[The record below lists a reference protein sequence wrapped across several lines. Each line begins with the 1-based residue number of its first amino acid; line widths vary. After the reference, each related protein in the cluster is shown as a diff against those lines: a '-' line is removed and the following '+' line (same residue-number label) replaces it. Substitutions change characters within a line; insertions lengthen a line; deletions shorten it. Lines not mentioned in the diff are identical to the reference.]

1 MDFTPLAARVR
12 PQSLDDYIGQHH
24 LVGENGILR
33 KSMAIGQLPS
43 LIFWGPPGTG
53 KTSLARILAQQ
64 QERPFYELSA
74 INAGVKEVRAVIDKA
89 KNSGG
94 LFSGKKPLLFIDE
107 IHRFSKAQQDALLG
121 AVEQGLITLIGATT
135 ENPSFEVINALRSR
149 CQVYTLNALSKEELL
164 QVLERALKVDTQLQ
178 QLPVVV
184 KEHEAL
190 LQLSGGDARKLL
202 TVLELVVQQQQ
213 DKNPIVLTNA
223 TVQEVVQTNL
233 AQFDKN
239 GDLHYDIASAF
250 IKSLRGSDPNAAVY
264 WLARMLE
271 GGEDLKFIARR
282 MLIFASE
289 DIGNANPNA
298 LLLAQSCFQAA
309 TVVGFPEARIIL
321 GQCATYLAC
330 SPKSNAAYKAID
342 AAIAAVRAT
351 PDAAVPLHLRNA
363 PTELMKELHYGEG
376 EGYQYPHDFP
386 QHFTSQEYLP
396 TELSGTV
403 FYTPAQNPTEDRL
416 RAYLKALWKEKYN
429 Y

>member
-363 PTELMKELHYGEG
+363 PTELMKELYYG

>member
-53 KTSLARILAQQ
+53 KTSLARILAKQ

-178 QLPVVV
+178 QLPVVL

-330 SPKSNAAYKAID
+330 SAKSNAAYKAID
-342 AAIAAVRAT
+342 VAIAAVRAT

-363 PTELMKELHYGEG
+363 PTELMKDLHYG

-386 QHFTSQEYLP
+386 QHFTPQEYLP

>member
-178 QLPVVV
+178 QLPVVL

-330 SPKSNAAYKAID
+330 SAKSNAAYKAID
-342 AAIAAVRAT
+342 VAIAAVRAT

-363 PTELMKELHYGEG
+363 PTELMKDLHYG

-386 QHFTSQEYLP
+386 QHFTPQEYLP

>member
-178 QLPVVV
+178 QLPIVV

-351 PDAAVPLHLRNA
+351 PDEAVPLHLRNA
-363 PTELMKELHYGEG
+363 PTELMKDLHYG

-386 QHFTSQEYLP
+386 QHFTPQEYLP
-396 TELSGTV
+396 TALSGTV

>member
-376 EGYQYPHDFP
+376 YQYPHDFP

>member
-33 KSMAIGQLPS
+33 KSMVIGQLPS

-53 KTSLARILAQQ
+53 KTSLARILSQQ

-89 KNSGG
+89 KNSGS

-178 QLPVVV
+178 QLPIVV

-202 TVLELVVQQQQ
+202 TVLELVVQQQRE
-213 DKNPIVLTNA
+213 KNPIVLTNA

-363 PTELMKELHYGEG
+363 PTELMKDLHYG

-386 QHFTSQEYLP
+386 QHFTPQEYLP
-396 TELSGTV
+396 TALSGTV
-403 FYTPAQNPTEDRL
+403 FYTPAQNPTENRL

>member
-178 QLPVVV
+178 QLPVVL

-202 TVLELVVQQQQ
+202 TVLELMVQQQQ

-330 SPKSNAAYKAID
+330 SAKSNAAYKAID
-342 AAIAAVRAT
+342 VAIAAVRAT

-363 PTELMKELHYGEG
+363 PTELMKDLHYG

-386 QHFTSQEYLP
+386 QHFTPQEYLP

>member
-178 QLPVVV
+178 QLPIVV

-202 TVLELVVQQQQ
+202 TILELVVQQQQ

-363 PTELMKELHYGEG
+363 PTELMKDLHYG

-386 QHFTSQEYLP
+386 QHFTPQEYLP
-396 TELSGTV
+396 TALSGTV

>member
-12 PQSLDDYIGQHH
+12 PQSLDDYFGQHH

-178 QLPVVV
+178 QLPIVV

-298 LLLAQSCFQAA
+298 LLLAQSCFHAV

-363 PTELMKELHYGEG
+363 PTELMKDLHYGEG
-376 EGYQYPHDFP
+376 FQYPHDFP
-386 QHFTSQEYLP
+386 QHFTPQEYLP

>member
-178 QLPVVV
+178 QLPIVV

-202 TVLELVVQQQQ
+202 TILELVVQQQQ

-264 WLARMLE
+264 WLARMFE

-351 PDAAVPLHLRNA
+351 PDEAVPLHLRNA
-363 PTELMKELHYGEG
+363 PTELMKDLHYG

-386 QHFTSQEYLP
+386 QHFTPQEYLP
-396 TELSGTV
+396 TALSGTV

>member
-24 LVGENGILR
+24 LVGGNGILR

-64 QERPFYELSA
+64 QERPFYKLSA

-178 QLPVVV
+178 QLPIVV

-363 PTELMKELHYGEG
+363 PTELMKDLHYG

-386 QHFTSQEYLP
+386 QHFTPQEYLP
-396 TELSGTV
+396 TALSGTV

>member
-12 PQSLDDYIGQHH
+12 PQSVDDYIGQHH

-178 QLPVVV
+178 QLPIVV

-363 PTELMKELHYGEG
+363 PTELMKDLHYG

-386 QHFTSQEYLP
+386 QHFTPQEYLP
-396 TELSGTV
+396 TALSGTV

>member
-43 LIFWGPPGTG
+43 LIFWGAPGTG

-376 EGYQYPHDFP
+376 YQYPHDFP
-386 QHFTSQEYLP
+386 QHYTSQEYLP

>member
-178 QLPVVV
+178 QLPIVV

-223 TVQEVVQTNL
+223 SVQEVVQTNL

-363 PTELMKELHYGEG
+363 PTELMKDLHYG

-386 QHFTSQEYLP
+386 QHFTPQEYLP
-396 TELSGTV
+396 TALSGTV

-416 RAYLKALWKEKYN
+416 RAFLKALWKEKYN

>member
-1 MDFTPLAARVR
+1 MDFTPLAARIR

-89 KNSGG
+89 KSSGG

-178 QLPVVV
+178 QLPIVV

-223 TVQEVVQTNL
+223 KVQEVVQTNL

-298 LLLAQSCFQAA
+298 LLLAQSCFQAV

-363 PTELMKELHYGEG
+363 PTELMKDLHYG

-386 QHFTSQEYLP
+386 QHFTPQEYLP

>member
-178 QLPVVV
+178 QLPIVV

-202 TVLELVVQQQQ
+202 TVLELVVQQQR

-264 WLARMLE
+264 WLARMFE

-351 PDAAVPLHLRNA
+351 PDEAVPLHLRNA
-363 PTELMKELHYGEG
+363 PTELMKDLHYG

-386 QHFTSQEYLP
+386 QHFTPQEYLP
-396 TELSGTV
+396 TALSGTV

>member
-178 QLPVVV
+178 QLPIVV

-223 TVQEVVQTNL
+223 TVQDVVQTNL

-250 IKSLRGSDPNAAVY
+250 VKSLRGSDPNAAVY
-264 WLARMLE
+264 WLARMIE

-351 PDAAVPLHLRNA
+351 PDASVPLHLRNA
-363 PTELMKELHYGEG
+363 PTELMKDLHYG

-386 QHFTSQEYLP
+386 QHFTPQEYLP

>member
-178 QLPVVV
+178 QLPIVV

-282 MLIFASE
+282 LLIFASE

-363 PTELMKELHYGEG
+363 PTELMKDLHYG

-386 QHFTSQEYLP
+386 QHFTPQEYLP
-396 TELSGTV
+396 TALSGTV

>member
-178 QLPVVV
+178 QLPIVV

-202 TVLELVVQQQQ
+202 TVLELVVQQQR

-264 WLARMLE
+264 WLARMFE

-363 PTELMKELHYGEG
+363 PTELMKDLHYG

-386 QHFTSQEYLP
+386 QHFTPQEYLP
-396 TELSGTV
+396 TALSGTV
-403 FYTPAQNPTEDRL
+403 FYTPAQNPTENRL
-416 RAYLKALWKEKYN
+416 RAYLKTLWKEKYN

>member
-178 QLPVVV
+178 QLPIVV

-223 TVQEVVQTNL
+223 KVQEVVQTNL

-239 GDLHYDIASAF
+239 GDLHYDIVSAF

-342 AAIAAVRAT
+342 AAIAAVREN

-363 PTELMKELHYGEG
+363 PTELMKDLHYG

-386 QHFTSQEYLP
+386 QHFTPQEYLP
-396 TELSGTV
+396 TALSGTV

>member
-1 MDFTPLAARVR
+1 MDFIPLAARVR

-24 LVGENGILR
+24 LVGESGILR
-33 KSMAIGQLPS
+33 KSMVIGQLPS

-53 KTSLARILAQQ
+53 KTSLARILALQ

-89 KNSGG
+89 KNSSG

-149 CQVYTLNALSKEELL
+149 CQVYTLNALSKKELL

-178 QLPVVV
+178 QLPIVVE
-184 KEHEAL
+184 EHEAL

-264 WLARMLE
+264 WLARMIE

-309 TVVGFPEARIIL
+309 TVVGFPEARIIF

-330 SPKSNAAYKAID
+330 SPKSNTAYKAID
-342 AAIAAVRAT
+342 AALAAVRDN
-351 PDAAVPLHLRNA
+351 PNAAVPLHLRNA
-363 PTELMKELHYGEG
+363 PTELMKDLHYGD
-376 EGYQYPHDFP
+376 GYKYPHDFP
-386 QHFTSQEYLP
+386 QHFAPQEYLP

-403 FYTPAQNPTEDRL
+403 FYTPAQNPTENRL
-416 RAYLKALWKEKYN
+416 RAYLKAFWKEKYN

>member
-202 TVLELVVQQQQ
+202 TVIELVVQQQQ

-376 EGYQYPHDFP
+376 YQYPHDFP

>member
-178 QLPVVV
+178 QLPIVV

-351 PDAAVPLHLRNA
+351 PDAPVPLHLRNA
-363 PTELMKELHYGEG
+363 PTELMKDLHYG

-386 QHFTSQEYLP
+386 QHFTPQEYLP
-396 TELSGTV
+396 TALSGTV

>member
-164 QVLERALKVDTQLQ
+164 QVLERALKVDKQLQ

-202 TVLELVVQQQQ
+202 TILELVVQQQQ

-376 EGYQYPHDFP
+376 YQYPHDFP

>member
-33 KSMAIGQLPS
+33 KSMSIGQLPS

-94 LFSGKKPLLFIDE
+94 LFSRKKPLLFIDE

-121 AVEQGLITLIGATT
+121 AVEQGLITLLGATT

-178 QLPVVV
+178 KLPVVV

-213 DKNPIVLTNA
+213 DKNPIILTNA

-271 GGEDLKFIARR
+271 GGEDLKFISRR

-363 PTELMKELHYGEG
+363 PTELMKDLHYG

-386 QHFTSQEYLP
+386 QNFTPQEYLP

>member
-12 PQSLDDYIGQHH
+12 PQSLDDYIGQQH

-178 QLPVVV
+178 KLPVVI

-202 TVLELVVQQQQ
+202 TVLELVVQQQK

-223 TVQEVVQTNL
+223 TVQDVVQTNL

-239 GDLHYDIASAF
+239 GDLHYDITSAF

-264 WLARMLE
+264 WLARMIE

-342 AAIAAVRAT
+342 AAIAAVRTT

-363 PTELMKELHYGEG
+363 PTELMKDLHYG

-386 QHFTSQEYLP
+386 QHFTPQEYLP

>member
-89 KNSGG
+89 KNSDG

-178 QLPVVV
+178 QLPIVV

-223 TVQEVVQTNL
+223 SVQEVVQTNL

-239 GDLHYDIASAF
+239 GDLHYDIVSAF

-330 SPKSNAAYKAID
+330 SPKSNAVYKAID

-363 PTELMKELHYGEG
+363 PTELMKDLHYG

-386 QHFTSQEYLP
+386 QNFTPQEYLP
-396 TELSGTV
+396 TALSGTV

>member
-178 QLPVVV
+178 QLPIVV

-363 PTELMKELHYGEG
+363 PTELMKDLHYG

-386 QHFTSQEYLP
+386 QHFTPQEYLP
-396 TELSGTV
+396 TALSGTV
-403 FYTPAQNPTEDRL
+403 FYTPAQNPTENRL

>member
-178 QLPVVV
+178 QLPIVV

-363 PTELMKELHYGEG
+363 PTELMKDLHYG

-386 QHFTSQEYLP
+386 QHFTPQEYLP
-396 TELSGTV
+396 KELSGTV

>member
-321 GQCATYLAC
+321 GQCAIYLAC

-376 EGYQYPHDFP
+376 YQYPHDFP
-386 QHFTSQEYLP
+386 QHYTSQEYLP

>member
-202 TVLELVVQQQQ
+202 TVIELVVQQQQ

-376 EGYQYPHDFP
+376 YQYPHDFP

-396 TELSGTV
+396 IELSGTA

>member
-330 SPKSNAAYKAID
+330 SAKSNAAYKAID
-342 AAIAAVRAT
+342 VAIAAVRAT

-363 PTELMKELHYGEG
+363 PTELMKDLHYG

-386 QHFTSQEYLP
+386 QHFTPQEYLP

>member
-1 MDFTPLAARVR
+1 
-12 PQSLDDYIGQHH
+12 
-24 LVGENGILR
+24 
-33 KSMAIGQLPS
+33 MAIGQLPS

-239 GDLHYDIASAF
+239 GDLHYDIASAL
-250 IKSLRGSDPNAAVY
+250 SSHCGERSQCCGLL
-264 WLARMLE
+264 LARMLE

-298 LLLAQSCFQAA
+298 LLLAQSCLQ
-309 TVVGFPEARIIL
+309 
-321 GQCATYLAC
+321 Q
-330 SPKSNAAYKAID
+330 
-342 AAIAAVRAT
+342 
-351 PDAAVPLHLRNA
+351 
-363 PTELMKELHYGEG
+363 
-376 EGYQYPHDFP
+376 
-386 QHFTSQEYLP
+386 LP
-396 TELSGTV
+396 
-403 FYTPAQNPTEDRL
+403 
-416 RAYLKALWKEKYN
+416 W
-429 Y
+429 

>member
-64 QERPFYELSA
+64 QKRPFYELSA

-94 LFSGKKPLLFIDE
+94 LFIGKKPLLFIDE

-178 QLPVVV
+178 QLPIVV

-202 TVLELVVQQQQ
+202 SVLELVVQQQQ

-363 PTELMKELHYGEG
+363 PTELMKDLHYG

-386 QHFTSQEYLP
+386 QHFTPQEYLP
-396 TELSGTV
+396 TVLSGTV

>member
-89 KNSGG
+89 KNSDG

-178 QLPVVV
+178 QLPIVV

-223 TVQEVVQTNL
+223 SVQEVVQTNL

-239 GDLHYDIASAF
+239 GDLHYDIVSAF

-342 AAIAAVRAT
+342 AAIAAVRAN

-363 PTELMKELHYGEG
+363 PTELMKDLHYG

-386 QHFTSQEYLP
+386 QHFTPQEYLP
-396 TELSGTV
+396 TALSGTV

>member
-376 EGYQYPHDFP
+376 YQYPHDFP

-396 TELSGTV
+396 IELSGTV

>member
-43 LIFWGPPGTG
+43 LIFWG

-178 QLPVVV
+178 QLPIVV

-351 PDAAVPLHLRNA
+351 PDAPVPLHLRNA
-363 PTELMKELHYGEG
+363 PTELMKDLHYG

-386 QHFTSQEYLP
+386 QHFTPQEYLP
-396 TELSGTV
+396 TALSGTV

>member
-330 SPKSNAAYKAID
+330 SPKSNTAYKAID

-351 PDAAVPLHLRNA
+351 PDAAVPLNLRNA
-363 PTELMKELHYGEG
+363 PTELMKDLHYG

-386 QHFTSQEYLP
+386 QHFTPQEYLP

>member
-178 QLPVVV
+178 QLPIVV

-351 PDAAVPLHLRNA
+351 PDAPVPLHLRNA
-363 PTELMKELHYGEG
+363 PTELMKDLHYG

-386 QHFTSQEYLP
+386 QHFTPQEYLP
-396 TELSGTV
+396 TALSGTV
-403 FYTPAQNPTEDRL
+403 FYTPSQNPTEDRL